1 MHIVIIDDEIVVAE
15 TLAEAVRGQGHTAAV
30 ARSGSEGLA
39 LLAEKTPD
47 AVFLDLVM
55 PGLSGVELLRE
66 IRRGH
71 PELPIVV
78 VTGWAGPKDLD
89 EVRRLGVTDIVE
101 KPWALKY
108 VDEALRTI
116 GASE

>member
-1 MHIVIIDDEIVVAE
+1 MHIVIIEDEVAVGD
-15 TLAEAVRGQGHTAAV
+15 TLAEAVRDQGHTAAV
-30 ARSGSEGLA
+30 GRSGSEGLA
-39 LLAEKTPD
+39 LLAEKPPD

-55 PGLSGVELLRE
+55 PGCSGVELLKE
-66 IRRGH
+66 IRRGN

-78 VTGWAGPKDLD
+78 VTGWAGPADLD

-108 VDEALRTI
+108 VDEALRTLDPK
-116 GASE
+116 A

>member
-1 MHIVIIDDEIVVAE
+1 MHIVIIDDEPAVAD

-30 ARSGSEGLA
+30 GRSGSEGLA
-39 LLAEKTPD
+39 LLAGKTPD

-55 PGLSGVELLRE
+55 PGLSGVELLKE
-66 IRRGH
+66 IRRDN
-71 PELPIVV
+71 PDLPIIV
-78 VTGWAGPKDLD
+78 VTGRAERQDID

-108 VDEALRTI
+108 VDEALRTL
-116 GASE
+116 GSDD